1 METYISM
8 LRGINVSGKN
18 IIKME
23 NLKEMYASLGFKNI
37 QTYVQSGNV
46 IFTSENQK
54 SKELEQAITQQ
65 IKENLDLDVPVIVFP
80 MERLE
85 QIINDNPLVNDK
97 NDNAFLHVTFLFSTP
112 QTIDVNTFTEKK
124 LNGEEIYFSQNVV
137 YLYCPNGYGK
147 TKLNNTFLEKNLNV
161 VATTRNWKSTNKLLE
176 MGQKIQD

>member
-54 SKELEQAITQQ
+54 SKKLEQAITQQ
-65 IKENLDLDVPVIVFP
+65 IKENLGIPTNF
-80 MERLE
+80 ETFFFR
-85 QIINDNPLVNDK
+85 PL
-97 NDNAFLHVTFLFSTP
+97 F
-112 QTIDVNTFTEKK
+112 
-124 LNGEEIYFSQNVV
+124 
-137 YLYCPNGYGK
+137 
-147 TKLNNTFLEKNLNV
+147 
-161 VATTRNWKSTNKLLE
+161 
-176 MGQKIQD
+176 